1 MSDSFFSSISGSL
14 SNARDTI
21 TGAIDSAQQSTV
33 IRKTLDIIDPGQAR
47 LALSGLLKGG
57 SKNTGTQGLTPS
69 VKFQAESTD
78 WRVRI
83 SLADSAT
90 YFYKN
95 PNPGILAP
103 LAKTGGVIYPYTPQ
117 ISVTHAA
124 RYGSQNLTHSNYTN
138 YFYEGSEVQAINV
151 TGEFTVQ
158 TVEEGLYVLA
168 CIQFFRSATK
178 MFFGSG
184 SQLDNGGLVGSPPP
198 MVFLNGY
205 GSYYFPNVPCVVT
218 SFQHTMGQDVDYVN
232 IPVGGQV
239 IKDDNGTSGRVSDK
253 YTRLPTVSTLAV
265 TLQPIYSRRN
275 LADKFSLDA
284 FARGDLIKGKGG
296 YI

>member
-1 MSDSFFSSISGSL
+1 MADNFFSSMAQSL
-14 SNARDTI
+14 GNVRDTVA
-21 TGAIDSAQQSTV
+21 GAIDDAQNSAV
-33 IRKTLDIIDPGQAR
+33 VRKALDIVDPSQAR

-57 SKNTGTQGLTPS
+57 SRNKSSGGLTPN

-78 WRVRI
+78 WRVKI

-95 PNPGILAP
+95 PNPGVLAP
-103 LAKTGGVIYPYTPQ
+103 LATTGGVIYPYTPQ

-138 YFYEGSEVQAINV
+138 YFYEGSEVQAINI

-158 TVEEGLYVLA
+158 TIEEGRYVLA

-178 MFFGSG
+178 MFFGQGGASG
-184 SQLDNGGLVGSPPP
+184 ESGLVGSPPP

-218 SFQHTMGQDVDYVN
+218 NFQHTMGQDVDYINVP
-232 IPVGGQV
+232 IGGQV
-239 IKDDNGTSGRVSDK
+239 IVDNEGNKGMVGDK
-253 YTRLPTVSTLAV
+253 YARLPTVSTLAV

-275 LADKFSLDA
+275 LADNFSLDS